1 MNDTIVQEVRDI
13 RAAIAAEFGYDRT
26 KFIAWAREQ
35 TKQRKALGNTNP
47 HKKAET
53 TAGTAKS
60 PVARKR
66 RVRPARGQM
75 PGR

>member
-1 MNDTIVQEVRDI
+1 MNEDTIVQEVRDI

-35 TKQRKALGNTNP
+35 TKQRKAVGNAGPNKTL
-47 HKKAET
+47 ET
-53 TAGTAKS
+53 TGGASPS

-66 RVRPARGQM
+66 RVRPARVSA
-75 PGR
+75 